1 MAPITM
7 GLYER
12 QTLSLLHR
20 ILGNTLPEGSDGPE
34 GDKEHQ
40 LMLAS
45 VLESGYTDEYAKES
59 AGIRAELSIRD
70 CGRVKDILDM
80 YREIAY
86 SVEHHQE
93 NSDGIDDNQVSRLEF
108 KGFDHNDELESHMA
122 DYVEFLIGEGL
133 WTSLKPQIE
142 KTDGGNSH
150 GRMLEMY
157 TRMLTEYRRI
167 KDARRRGYDR
177 FDHILTR
184 QELQLL
190 VDAQVHPSNRK
201 ANS

>member
-1 MAPITM
+1 MATINIRIDDRVRDHLKELADEEGVTLSEYARGLLMEATVPVREDANPSGGMAPSTM

-45 VLESGYTDEYAKES
+45 VLESGYSDEYAKES

-93 NSDGIDDNQVSRLEF
+93 NSDGIDDNQVFRLEF
-108 KGFDHNDELESHMA
+108 K
-122 DYVEFLIGEGL
+122 
-133 WTSLKPQIE
+133 
-142 KTDGGNSH
+142 
-150 GRMLEMY
+150 
-157 TRMLTEYRRI
+157 
-167 KDARRRGYDR
+167 
-177 FDHILTR
+177 
-184 QELQLL
+184 
-190 VDAQVHPSNRK
+190 
-201 ANS
+201 